1 MARGGV
7 KQSTAGAPVEG
18 PWALPD
24 GWRWST
30 IDEVCSYLS
39 RGRSP
44 KYVESNGTRI
54 INQKCVRWRGLD
66 AKWSKRTSTE
76 SAAKL
81 AEDQFL
87 REFDI
92 LWNST
97 GTGTIGRACLIK
109 QADLDEP
116 TVVDTHVTLLRP
128 GSVHPRWLHYWLQVP
143 FVQKAVAG
151 TGSTNQV
158 ELARST
164 ILAMPMPIP
173 SMALQEICVARID
186 ELFAEIDD
194 GEAALGRARDD
205 LATWRKALLK
215 ASISGELTAD
225 WRGMKSD
232 LGSETPESAT
242 TLGNNL
248 DEWTRTTV
256 GEVASLQG
264 GPAFKSVDYSLEG
277 VFLVRIGDINGGSV
291 TASLQSARLPFP
303 FADENRRFI
312 VREGDILIAM
322 SGATTAKFGRYA
334 GVEPALLN
342 QRVGRFTIRNEET
355 LSTDYLAI
363 WLGHQQAIILKAAYG
378 GAQPN
383 ISAGAIEAMPIVLP
397 PRAEQSEIVARL
409 HSSLRQVS
417 ERSAELGELAAAS
430 SALRQSILAVAFRG
444 DLA

>member
-18 PWALPD
+18 PWALPEGWQWERLGSIGRWGSGGTPKAKSIDYYGGGIPWYKIGDLSD
-24 GWRWST
+24 GILKGSADT
-30 IDEVCSYLS
+30 I
-39 RGRSP
+39 
-44 KYVESNGTRI
+44 T
-54 INQKCVRWRGLD
+54 QAGLD
-66 AKWSKRTSTE
+66 ASSAKWVPANALLIAMYGSIGKLGLTTE
-76 SAAKL
+76 PVTTNQAIAFCVPDNRRVNL
-81 AEDQFL
+81 RYLFYFL
-87 REFDI
+87 LFRRHHLLSLGQGGTQQNISQTI
-92 LWNST
+92 L
-97 GTGTIGRACLIK
+97 
-109 QADLDEP
+109 LDEP
-116 TVVDTHVTLLRP
+116 IALPDADE
-128 GSVHPRWLHYWLQVP
+128 Q
-143 FVQKAVAG
+143 
-151 TGSTNQV
+151 
-158 ELARST
+158 AR
-164 ILAMPMPIP
+164 I
-173 SMALQEICVARID
+173 VARID
-186 ELFAEIDD
+186 ELLAEVDD
-194 GEAALGRARDD
+194 GETALSRARDD

-215 ASISGELTAD
+215 AAVTGELTAD
-225 WRGMKSD
+225 WRGIKSHLRSKPLTYGAMPGD
-232 LGSETPESAT
+232 DR
-242 TLGNNL
+242 

-264 GPAFKSVDYSLEG
+264 GPAFKSVDYSLDG
-277 VFLVRIGDINGGSV
+277 VFLVRIGDITGGSV
-291 TASLQSARLPFP
+291 TASPQSARLPFR
-303 FADENRRFI
+303 FADESRRFI
-312 VREGDILIAM
+312 VRDGDILIAM

-342 QRVGRFTIRNEET
+342 QRVGRFKIRSEET

-430 SALRQSILAVAFRG
+430 SALRQSILAAAFRG